1 MKTAKGWR
9 KIDNKRGFMNE
20 TTGQNLLVKKKEF
33 GVHYIVML
41 FGRVE
46 DAKEGRKISPEY
58 STEAKA
64 EAYAMDWMSKHPNG
78 ENEL

>member
-1 MKTAKGWR
+1 
-9 KIDNKRGFMNE
+9 MNG

-33 GVHYIVML
+33 GAHYIVML

-46 DAKEGRKISPEY
+46 DAEEGRKISPEF

-64 EAYAMDWMSKHPNG
+64 EAFAMDWMSKHPMG
-78 ENEL
+78 ES